1 MQDGMDFSIVVFIIL
16 AAFVGW
22 RLYSVLGTRP
32 DRDEPRTPS
41 KKLKMPGMN
50 PEQSDN
56 VISLSDHS
64 KELDQTVAEPAEKIN
79 RWKGIAE
86 SDTPLAAALDSL
98 NNAERG
104 FDAKAFIEGAK
115 LAYEAIVLGFA
126 AGDRQMLKSLLSRD
140 VFESFVSA
148 IAEREKR
155 GETVETT
162 FVSLDN
168 ATIQD
173 VHLKGKIANISVE
186 FVSKLITATKDKDG
200 AVIEGSRD
208 KVADVTDIWTF
219 SREVGSKDPSWRL
232 VATEAA
238 E

>member
-64 KELDQTVAEPAEKIN
+64 KEADQDISEPVEKIN

-86 SDTPLAAALDSL
+86 SDTPLAVALDSL

-148 IAEREKR
+148 IAEREKK

>member
-32 DRDEPRTPS
+32 DRDQPRTPS

-64 KELDQTVAEPAEKIN
+64 KEPDQTVAEPAEKIN

>member
-22 RLYSVLGTRP
+22 RLYNVLGTRP
-32 DRDEPRTPS
+32 DRDAPQIPT
-41 KKLKMPGMN
+41 KKMKNPGGKV
-50 PEQSDN
+50 EQEDN

-64 KELDQTVAEPAEKIN
+64 RGTEQDISEPAGSKD

-86 SDTPLAAALDSL
+86 KGTPLAASLDALND
-98 NNAERG
+98 AERG
-104 FDAKAFIEGAK
+104 FDANAFLEGAK
-115 LAYEAIVLGFA
+115 MAYETIVLGFA

-148 IAEREKR
+148 IADREKK
-155 GETVETT
+155 GETIETT
-162 FVSLDN
+162 FVSLDA

-173 VHLKGKIANISVE
+173 VHLKGRTATISVE
-186 FVSKLITATKDKDG
+186 FVSKLITATKNRDG
-200 AVIEGSRD
+200 AVIEGSRE

-238 E
+238 G

>member
-1 MQDGMDFSIVVFIIL
+1 MQDGMDFSIIVFIIL

-22 RLYSVLGTRP
+22 RLYNVLGTRP
-32 DRDEPRTPS
+32 DRDAPRTPTR
-41 KKLKMPGMN
+41 KLKLS
-50 PEQSDN
+50 EAQIEAEDN
-56 VISLSDHS
+56 VISLSDRS
-64 KELDQTVAEPAEKIN
+64 KGAEHDLSEPAEPIH

-86 SDTPLAAALDSL
+86 NGTPLAQALDAL

-104 FDAKAFIEGAK
+104 FDAKAFLEGAK

-148 IAEREKR
+148 IAEREKK

-162 FVSLDN
+162 FVSLDG

-173 VHLKGKIANISVE
+173 VHLKGKSATISVE
-186 FVSKLITATKDKDG
+186 FVSKLITATKDRDG
-200 AVIEGSRD
+200 AVIEGSKD

-238 E
+238 D

>member
-1 MQDGMDFSIVVFIIL
+1 MQDGMDFSIIVFIIL

-22 RLYSVLGTRP
+22 RLYNVLGTRP
-32 DRDEPRTPS
+32 DREAPRPLTKKIKLPGAQVEPD
-41 KKLKMPGMN
+41 
-50 PEQSDN
+50 DN

-64 KELDQTVAEPAEKIN
+64 KGAEHDISEPAEPIN
-79 RWKGIAE
+79 RWKGVAE

-115 LAYEAIVLGFA
+115 LAYESIVLGFA

-148 IAEREKR
+148 IAEREKK

-186 FVSKLITATKDKDG
+186 FV
-200 AVIEGSRD
+200 
-208 KVADVTDIWTF
+208 
-219 SREVGSKDPSWRL
+219 
-232 VATEAA
+232 
-238 E
+238 

>member
-64 KELDQTVAEPAEKIN
+64 KEADQDISEPVEKIN

-148 IAEREKR
+148 IAEREKK

>member
-1 MQDGMDFSIVVFIIL
+1 MQDGMDFSIIVFIIL

-32 DRDEPRTPS
+32 DRDQPRTPT
-41 KKLKMPGMN
+41 KKVKLPGSN
-50 PEQSDN
+50 PEPEDN

-64 KELDQTVAEPAEKIN
+64 KETDQNVSEPVEKIN
-79 RWKGIAE
+79 RWKGVAE

-148 IAEREKR
+148 IAEREKK

-200 AVIEGSRD
+200 AVIEGSRE

-238 E
+238 D